1 MRAKIWGCR
10 GSLAAP
16 GPETVKYGGNTPC
29 VEVDLDDGTLIVLDA
44 GTGIRPLGVD
54 LEKRKPKVIH
64 LLLSHL
70 HMDHLQG
77 LGFFYPL
84 RDPDIEMHVWGP
96 TSSLLSLE
104 QLIERYLSPP
114 LFPIQLGDLASSV
127 IYHDNPDGEWEIGA
141 ARIMAQPVTH
151 QGPTVGYR
159 IRENGKTLVYIP
171 DHEPG
176 RGVDLLSRSPE
187 WISGFGLAQQA
198 DVLLHDAQYTEEE
211 YVERMGWGHSS
222 ITHAVMFAKISGVQ
236 KLVLFHHDPLHSD
249 RQLESL
255 LDWARE
261 LWGDDTHPAPE
272 LAYEGMEI
280 DLSSHC

>member
-1 MRAKIWGCR
+1 M
-10 GSLAAP
+10 
-16 GPETVKYGGNTPC
+16 
-29 VEVDLDDGTLIVLDA
+29 IVLDA
-44 GTGIRPLGVD
+44 GTGIRPLGAD

-77 LGFFYPL
+77 LGFFSPL

-104 QLIERYLSPP
+104 QLIEKYLSPP
-114 LFPIQLGDLASSV
+114 LFPVQLADIASSV
-127 IYHDNPDGEWEIGA
+127 TYHDNPDGEWEIGT
-141 ARIMAQPVTH
+141 ARVKAQPVTH

-159 IRENGKTLVYIP
+159 IRENGKTLTYIP

-176 RGVDLLSRSPE
+176 RGVDLLTRSAE
-187 WISGFGLAQQA
+187 WISGFGLADRA
-198 DVLLHDAQYTEEE
+198 DVLLHDAQYTEDE

-222 ITHAVMFAKISGVQ
+222 ITHTIMFAKIAHVER
-236 KLVLFHHDPLHSD
+236 LILFHHDPLHSD
-249 RQLESL
+249 RDLEAL

-261 LWGDDTHPAPE
+261 LWGEDTHAPPE

-280 DLSSHC
+280 DLS